1 VRALNFQDPGL
12 LTAKEYYELYE
23 MPLARAF
30 YSINRRGIAVH
41 PKRIAELRGYIT
53 TELGTSCREISTI
66 LGNKKVISQAPKD
79 AAGRTQKVPSD
90 VINLSSGPQML
101 EVLRGLGMTP
111 PKKKRADNTWSESSD
126 EESINELF
134 AETGHP
140 FLKKL
145 LRVRELNKLLGTYV
159 DVELEGDTLFGSY
172 FVTGTVTGRRSCREN
187 FLGLGGNLQNG
198 PKHTDLADKYRA
210 CLIARPGHIFVKCDQ
225 VSAEDWLVTGII
237 ADQGG
242 DYRGFN
248 ELKDGKIDR
257 HAKLGAFIF
266 GKPYELCCKRDGH
279 EPPERYM
286 GKRCR
291 HAGNYDMEAFR
302 FSQTMAGEGHIVTE
316 AFCEWM
322 LERFHSANPGIKQIF
337 HRYVQEELRTKR
349 ILTTPFGFVRQFFGL
364 RDYGDNKKII
374 KEAYAQI
381 PQGTVG
387 TNTGFAIL
395 WLEQNHPGYVIL
407 DDHDAVTLEVLDD
420 VGSVLDAISWLQA
433 AFNRVIRLPKGLEFQ
448 IPIEVELGYDLAS
461 MRTVKCELSNKD
473 GLKAIYHGLKK
484 PPKVPD
490 HITTGPQPPS
500 SPAYSNVTVG

>member
-1 VRALNFQDPGL
+1 MRALNFQDPGL

-30 YSINRRGIAVH
+30 YNINQRGIATD
-41 PKRIAELRGYIT
+41 PIKLAELRSFII
-53 TELGTSCREISTI
+53 TELEGSCNQILASVGHCGFRKVLAKSETKKPDPTI
-66 LGNKKVISQAPKD
+66 L
-79 AAGRTQKVPSD
+79 
-90 VINLSSGPQML
+90 NLSSTPQIL
-101 EVLRGLGMTP
+101 QTLKALGMTP

-242 DYRGFN
+242 DYTGFN
-248 ELKDGKIDR
+248 ELKQGIDR
-257 HAKLGAFIF
+257 HAKLAAFIF
-266 GKPYELCCKRDGH
+266 GKPIGLCGKDT
-279 EPPERYM
+279 PERFM
-286 GKRCR
+286 GKKVR

-302 FSQTMAGEGHIVTE
+302 FSQVMAGEGHVMAE
-316 AFCEWM
+316 SFCIW
-322 LERFHSANPGIKQIF
+322 LLDRFHLANPGIKNIY
-337 HRYVQEELRTKR
+337 HRYVQEQLRLYR
-349 ILTTPFGFVRQFFGL
+349 QLTTPFGFTRQFFGL

-374 KEAYAQI
+374 KEGYAQI

-395 WLEQNHPGYVIL
+395 WLEQNHPGHVIL
-407 DDHDAVTLEVLDD
+407 DDHDAVTLEVVDNM
-420 VGSVLDAISWLQA
+420 DAVCDATSWLQQ
-433 AFNRVIRLPKGLEFQ
+433 AFDRTIRLPKGLSFK

-490 HITTGPQPPS
+490 HTTTGPQPPS